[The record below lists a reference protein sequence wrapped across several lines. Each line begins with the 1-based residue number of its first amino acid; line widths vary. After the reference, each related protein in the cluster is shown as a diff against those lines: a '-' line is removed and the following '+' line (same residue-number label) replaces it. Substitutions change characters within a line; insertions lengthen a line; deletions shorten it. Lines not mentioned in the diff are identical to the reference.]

1 MMCFVFFAC
10 LPHPIRQSTGGSA
23 SGEDDV
29 AKRIKKLRKKLR
41 EIELIETKLA
51 SGDLKKPDQDQ
62 LDKVGRKKQMLDQ
75 LKELEALENK

>member
-1 MMCFVFFAC
+1 MCFSASS
-10 LPHPIRQSTGGSA
+10 PPPPSGSTGGSA